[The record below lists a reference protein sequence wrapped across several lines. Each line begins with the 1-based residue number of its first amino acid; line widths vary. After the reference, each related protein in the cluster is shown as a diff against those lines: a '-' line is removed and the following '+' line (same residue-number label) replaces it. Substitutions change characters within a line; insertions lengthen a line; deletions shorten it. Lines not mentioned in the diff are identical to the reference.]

1 MTGVLDGV
9 RVVEMGVWVAGP
21 SAAGVMADWGAD
33 VIKVESP
40 KGDPFRA
47 IFGALGYE
55 GEIPNPPFMLDNRGK
70 RSVVLDLRHD
80 AARAAMERIVAT
92 ADVFISNVRTDALER
107 LGLDA
112 ATLTAK
118 YPRLIYGSVTGYGLE
133 GPDRDRAAY
142 DVGGFFARSGISNLM
157 VPPDQPP
164 LNQRGGFGDHVTG
177 LSALSGIV
185 GALFARERTGKGQ
198 VVEASLLR
206 SGMYTIG
213 WDLGMQLT
221 MGNVQATCPRSASPT
236 PLINSYR
243 TADDRWFFLLGLEGD
258 RHWPGVVRAIARDEL
273 LHDERYATGLDR
285 IRHRRELIPE
295 LDAEF
300 AKRTMAE
307 WAAIFD
313 ANDVWFQM
321 VQTPAEVVED
331 PQAATSIVNVGS
343 DGSRSVGPPAR
354 FSDYPLEA
362 TGPVPGLGEHT
373 AEVLAEVGLSDDEI
387 AALRQYAGS

>member
-70 RSVVLDLRHD
+70 RSVVLDLRDD
-80 AARAAMERIVAT
+80 AARDAMERIVAT
-92 ADVFISNVRTDALER
+92 ADVFISNMRTDALER
-107 LGLDA
+107 LALDA

-118 YPRLIYGSVTGYGLE
+118 YPRLVYGSVTGYGLE

-185 GALFARERTGKGQ
+185 AALFARERTGKGQ

-221 MGNVQATCPRSASPT
+221 MGQVQATYPRSASPT

-273 LHDERYATGLDR
+273 LHDERYATGVGR

-300 AKRTMAE
+300 AKRTMDE

-331 PQAATSIVNVGS
+331 PQAASSIVSVGS
-343 DGSRSVGPPAR
+343 DGARSVAPPAR
-354 FSDYPLEA
+354 FSDYPLQT

-373 AEVLAEVGLSDDEI
+373 AEVLAEVGLSAEEI
-387 AALRQYAGS
+387 AALQP